1 MAVAMNSSSSKECEI
16 CNEFF
21 NENRHCPRVL
31 PCSHCI
37 CNQCAEYLITI
48 NRKICPFCRKVFNV
62 HSAKDLG
69 TNSALLSVLKYVK
82 ELESSLLSN
91 PVNLIGSRIPT
102 LLKAYKA
109 DNMKIY
115 KESYDNCN
123 MAVGHLRASIQRNR
137 IVRESLSDVRTTI
150 KNELNPVL
158 MEIENSAE
166 LHINFLDKVTDMLE
180 LQIASIDMQKGIIG
194 DIKDR
199 MEEASCFSQVDPI
212 MQETEG
218 MVSTTNDIVE
228 DIETFLAKEKKTC
241 DAIKEG
247 TKKVAGKL
255 KGMKGILTSG
265 AKYFDLSME
274 LVAMAIVE
282 DVPKYLPI
290 TYLKKMKKP
299 VWNVLQKGRVLAV
312 KIHQGKKKYAQI
324 TRKGD
329 NQFCLHHLGHVP
341 PTDEFH
347 VVDYDDLMKSINTP
361 PELTFLELGIDSN
374 YLGQLLI
381 RLSPAD
387 TNKARQFSLMCTG
400 EMGPTYANTNCLGVV
415 NKGDDTEV
423 AGFGDYENNDCSGG
437 KTIIPHVNWEEEDLK
452 EEYKKPL
459 VAGLLG
465 SIASKDT
472 ATIFGIC
479 LRDNPV
485 RKLLGCYGKVEEGL
499 EVLRDA
505 IVTYPDMKKCR
516 IMDCGI
522 VFSL

>member
-62 HSAKDLG
+62 HSAKDLA

-91 PVNLIGSRIPT
+91 PVNLTGSRIPT

-123 MAVGHLRASIQRNR
+123 KAVGHLRASIQRNR
-137 IVRESLSDVRTTI
+137 IVRESLSDVITTI

-158 MEIENSAE
+158 MEIENSAK
-166 LHINFLDKVTDMLE
+166 LHINVLDKVTCMLE

-228 DIETFLAKEKKTC
+228 DIETFLAKKKKRC
-241 DAIKEG
+241 DAIE
-247 TKKVAGKL
+247 
-255 KGMKGILTSG
+255 
-265 AKYFDLSME
+265 E
-274 LVAMAIVE
+274 
-282 DVPKYLPI
+282 I
-290 TYLKKMKKP
+290 TYLKKMRKP
-299 VWNVLQKGRVLAV
+299 VWNVLQKGRVFAV
-312 KIHQGKKKYAQI
+312 KLHQGKKKYAQI
-324 TRKGD
+324 TVEGD

-347 VVDYDDLMKSINTP
+347 VVDYDGLMKSINTP
-361 PELTFLELGIDSN
+361 PELTFLELGIGSN
-374 YLGQLLI
+374 YLGRLLI

-400 EMGPTYANTNCLGVV
+400 EMGPTYANTKCLGVR
-415 NKGDDTEV
+415 NTGDDREV
-423 AGFGDYENNDCSGG
+423 AVFGDYENKNGSGG
-437 KTIIPHVNWEEEDLK
+437 KTIIPHVNWEEDKK
-452 EEYKKPL
+452 EEYKKPW
-459 VAGLLG
+459 VAGQLG
-465 SIASKDT
+465 SIASKAT

-485 RKLLGCYGKVEEGL
+485 MRLFGCYGKVEEGL